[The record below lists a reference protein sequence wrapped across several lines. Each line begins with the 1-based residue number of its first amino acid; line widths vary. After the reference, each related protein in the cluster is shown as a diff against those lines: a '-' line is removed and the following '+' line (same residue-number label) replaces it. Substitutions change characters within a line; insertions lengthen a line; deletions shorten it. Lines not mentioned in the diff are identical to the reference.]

1 MQIRLAT
8 KTSMGC
14 HDSITAVGWM
24 VLFWLAGFDC
34 CFCKSKKTYWN
45 SIHKSK
51 LHPPPP
57 KKNSLSSLISVPNH
71 QDYIGSEYAKMVQFQ
86 DLALSKSIRHSE
98 RSNTFH
104 TKLQVVYQHDLS
116 HQICSLELPPPSK
129 KQLTAK
135 NHGYVGFFVPPP
147 K

>member
-51 LHPPPP
+51 LHPPPKKKQP
-57 KKNSLSSLISVPNH
+57 KQLDFSPEPPRLHRFRICKNGSISRSCFVQKYTTFWKVEHLPHKIASSLSTWSFPPNLF
-71 QDYIGSEYAKMVQFQ
+71 IG
-86 DLALSKSIRHSE
+86 
-98 RSNTFH
+98 T
-104 TKLQVVYQHDLS
+104 TPPLQKTTHRQKPRLCR
-116 HQICSLELPPPSK
+116 IFCSP
-129 KQLTAK
+129 T
-135 NHGYVGFFVPPP
+135 
-147 K
+147 